1 LSGTRVLY
9 DFAVPGTASQF
20 LPIDDVV
27 MGGRS
32 SSRLEPGDGFAAFR
46 GEVSLAN
53 GGGFASVR
61 SAPSRLDL
69 SGAEGIALRVRGDGR
84 AYKLNLRTDD
94 RFDGVTY
101 QAALEPQAGAWQT
114 VTLPFRSFRPRF
126 RGRPVDGAPPLDPAR
141 IATIGF
147 LVADRREGAFRLEI
161 AALGAYSG
169 GAGEVSFP
177 ARGGG

>member
-1 LSGTRVLY
+1 VLY
-9 DFAVPGTASQF
+9 DFAEPGTASAFQ
-20 LPIDDVV
+20 PIDDVV

-32 SSRLEPGDGFAAFR
+32 ASRMEPGDGFAVFR
-46 GEVSLAN
+46 GEVSLAS

-61 SAPSRLDL
+61 STATRLDL
-69 SGAEGIALRVRGDGR
+69 SGMEGILLHVRGDGR
-84 AYKLNLRTDD
+84 AYKLNLRTDEA
-94 RFDGVTY
+94 FDGVTY
-101 QAALEPQAGAWQT
+101 QAAFEPPAGAWKT
-114 VTLPFRSFRPRF
+114 IALPFRSFRPRF
-126 RGRPVDGAPPLDPAR
+126 RGRPADAAPPLDPAR